1 VADDQLT
8 SELELRDYLR
18 VLSRRKWTVAL
29 AAAVVLGSALAA
41 AFLQTP
47 VYQGTAEVL
56 LQPRSTESLFNPSTG
71 QRADPARAV
80 QTEIE
85 VLKSGPVQAE
95 VRRRLGRA
103 PDISAGPVGQT
114 DVIRVRARSTEAK
127 QAAAV
132 ANAYA
137 EAYIDFR
144 RKQAVGDLVAAGEEL
159 QRKVDSLQAQIDPLT
174 QQVNAAD
181 PKGRGE
187 VEARVRPQ
195 LDSLLSQQALFKQ
208 KLDQLQVDAALKTGG
223 AQLVTPATTPS
234 TPVEPRPVR
243 TGAVALVVGLLFGVG
258 LAFLFDYLDDSI
270 KAKEDV
276 ERAAPGVSVLGF
288 IPAIPGWRDRQ
299 ETRLISLSDPSSP
312 ASEAYRSLRT
322 SVQFLGLDRPLK
334 TVLMTS
340 PGASEGKTTTLAN
353 LAVALAR
360 AGQQVIVVCCDL
372 RRPRVHEF
380 FGLSNA
386 TGFTSVLL
394 GETALSTALQPV
406 RSSAKLRLL
415 ASGPLPPNPSELLA
429 SDRAVELFDSLR
441 RQADIVLIDAPP
453 VLPVTDA
460 AVLSSRV
467 DATLLVAT
475 ANVTTRKALGR
486 AVEVLAHVDAPLVG
500 TVLNGVDA
508 EGGYGYGYGYGYY
521 QQEPER
527 SKARRRFDRRK
538 DEKAAA
544 TL

>member
-1 VADDQLT
+1 VADDQVS

-18 VLSRRKWTVAL
+18 VLNRRKWTVVVAT
-29 AAAVVLGSALAA
+29 AVVLGSALAA
-41 AFLQTP
+41 SFLQTP

-56 LQPRSTESLFNPSTG
+56 FQPRSTESLFNPNTG
-71 QRADPARAV
+71 QRSDPTRAI

-85 VLKSGPVQAE
+85 VLKSGPVEAE
-95 VRRRLGRA
+95 VLRKLGRA
-103 PDISAGPVGQT
+103 PAISAGAVGQT
-114 DVIRVRARSTEAK
+114 DVIRVRARSTDPE
-127 QAAAV
+127 QAALV
-132 ANAYA
+132 ANTYA
-137 EAYIDFR
+137 QSYIDFR
-144 RKQAVGDLVAAGEEL
+144 RKQAVGDLLAAGQEI
-159 QRKVDSLQAQIDPLT
+159 QAKIDSLQGQVEPLT
-174 QQVNAAD
+174 QQINTAD
-181 PKGRGE
+181 PKVRPS
-187 VEARVRPQ
+187 VEARVQPQ
-195 LDSLLSQQALFKQ
+195 IDALVSQQALFKQ

-223 AQLVTPATTPS
+223 AQLVTPATAADE
-234 TPVEPRPVR
+234 PVEPRPVR
-243 TGAVALVVGLLFGVG
+243 TGAVALVVGLMFGVG

-276 ERAAPGVSVLGF
+276 ERATPGLPVLAF
-288 IPAIPGWRDRQ
+288 IPSIAGWKDRD
-299 ETRLISLSDPSSP
+299 ETRLVSVTDASSP

-334 TVLMTS
+334 AMVMTS
-340 PGASEGKTTTLAN
+340 PGAGEGKTTTLAN

-360 AGQQVIVVCCDL
+360 AGQHVIVVCCDL

-386 TGFTSVLL
+386 TGFTSVML
-394 GETALSTALQPV
+394 GEAPLSEALQTV
-406 RSSAKLRLL
+406 RGSSKLRLL

-429 SDRAVELFDSLR
+429 SDRAVELFESLR
-441 RQADIVLIDAPP
+441 KQADTVLIDAPP

-475 ANVTTRKALGR
+475 ANVTTRKALAR
-486 AVEVLAHVDAPLVG
+486 AVEVLANVDAPLVG

-521 QQEPER
+521 QQEPNGSR
-527 SKARRRFDRRK
+527 GRK
-538 DEKAAA
+538 KKDAQAPAAA
-544 TL
+544 RL